1 MKCIAGAARQPA
13 SIGTKKPMAKKRSK
27 AGVQPSKPGDVEGA
41 IERIAVKLDGNKVS
55 ALQLFAAR
63 VKDSFR
69 DGFTQGPVWKD
80 TFVDGGQF
88 LSNFNNLKA
97 IAAVQHPAV
106 QLALQK
112 LQKASK
118 STK

>member
-1 MKCIAGAARQPA
+1 
-13 SIGTKKPMAKKRSK
+13 MAKTPSNK
-27 AGVQPSKPGDVEGA
+27 ANAKLSKPEALRSA
-41 IERIAVKLDGNKVS
+41 INRIAVNFDGNTVN
-55 ALQLFAAR
+55 AVQLFAAR

-97 IAAVQHPAV
+97 ITAAQHPAV

-112 LQKASK
+112 LQQAAKNPK
-118 STK
+118 